1 MKKILILNWKMQ
13 LSVNDSCALAEEI
26 NNEFDN
32 LNLDKIELGIC
43 PDFLSM
49 HKISKIIKASNIKL
63 GSQDAFWYEKGAYT
77 GEISPVFL
85 KELGVEFVILGHSE
99 RRTHMQESDIF
110 INKKMKTVLE
120 NNMVPILCV
129 GENFEERQNNQKD
142 LVIINQVKNALT
154 NIDLEN
160 LKRLIIA
167 YEPIWVIGSG
177 QAIESNEAQE
187 TNVIIKQTL
196 LDIFYEKGIELNDEN
211 FKNKIQILYGGSVDS
226 TNVSNFL
233 NEEDIDGVLVGGAG
247 VKFET
252 FCSLTKA
259 IK

>member
-1 MKKILILNWKMQ
+1 
-13 LSVNDSCALAEEI
+13 
-26 NNEFDN
+26 
-32 LNLDKIELGIC
+32 
-43 PDFLSM
+43 
-49 HKISKIIKASNIKL
+49 
-63 GSQDAFWYEKGAYT
+63 
-77 GEISPVFL
+77 
-85 KELGVEFVILGHSE
+85 
-99 RRTHMQESDIF
+99 MQESDIF

-142 LVIINQVKNALT
+142 LVIINQVKNALN

-259 IK
+259 IN